1 MSDQHGAPAGLGA
14 LLFGATLLALL
25 GGYLAAVVTARRR
38 GRRWSWWRT
47 VAWCTGLAVTAVGL
61 LGPTATAAHH
71 DFTAHM
77 AGHLLVGMLA
87 PLLLVLAA
95 PLTLLLQALPVHRA
109 RRLSRLL
116 RHRSVRALTH
126 PVTAA
131 VLNAGGLWLLYTT
144 GLYQATGE
152 HEALHVLVHL
162 HVLGSGYLL
171 TAALIGV
178 DPAPHRPDFLSR
190 AVVLVL
196 FLAAHAVLAKYLYA
210 HPPAGVPADQARRA
224 GMLMYYGGDLI
235 HVVVITLLCRQ
246 WYAAARPRRSVA
258 EVVGPRPE
266 GPTRSSYFRLG
277 IARLFG

>member
-1 MSDQHGAPAGLGA
+1 V
-14 LLFGATLLALL
+14 LALL
-25 GGYLAAVVTARRR
+25 GGYVAAAAIARRR
-38 GRRWSWWRT
+38 GRRWSSWRT
-47 VAWCTGLAVTAVGL
+47 GAWCAGLAVAGAGL
-61 LGPTATAAHH
+61 LGPLATAAHH

-87 PLLLVLAA
+87 PLLLVLAG
-95 PLTLLLQALPVHRA
+95 PLTVLLQALPVHRA
-109 RRLSRLL
+109 RALSRLL
-116 RHRSVRALTH
+116 QHGSVRALTH

-144 GLYQATGE
+144 DLYPAMGE

-162 HVLGSGYLL
+162 HVLASGYLL

-178 DPAPHRPDFLSR
+178 DPAPHRPGFASR

-210 HPPAGVPADQARRA
+210 HPPAGVPAEQAQRA
-224 GMLMYYGGDLI
+224 GMLMYYGGDLVD
-235 HVVVITLLCRQ
+235 VVLITVLCRQ
-246 WYAAARPRRSVA
+246 WYAAAGRRRSQTPA
-258 EVVGPRPE
+258 ADRGTE

-277 IARLFG
+277 TARLFG